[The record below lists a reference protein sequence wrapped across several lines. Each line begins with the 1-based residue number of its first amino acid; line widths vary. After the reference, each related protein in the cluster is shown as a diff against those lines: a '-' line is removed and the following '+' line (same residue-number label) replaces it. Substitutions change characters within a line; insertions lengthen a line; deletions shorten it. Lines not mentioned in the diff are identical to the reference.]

1 MHNGKKRTV
10 KNRYTIDLR
19 EVEARFLAGV
29 SFDHVEHQ

>member
-1 MHNGKKRTV
+1 MHNGKSELK

-29 SFDHVEHQ
+29 SF